1 MWVAMAQSNCAVSG
15 LAGLFISG
23 ASSTSK
29 QSKQSRVGPEV
40 QEQAPTLGL
49 ALSRPSHEQN

>member
-29 QSKQSRVGPEV
+29 QSKQSRVEPEV

-49 ALSRPSHEQN
+49 ALSWPSHE